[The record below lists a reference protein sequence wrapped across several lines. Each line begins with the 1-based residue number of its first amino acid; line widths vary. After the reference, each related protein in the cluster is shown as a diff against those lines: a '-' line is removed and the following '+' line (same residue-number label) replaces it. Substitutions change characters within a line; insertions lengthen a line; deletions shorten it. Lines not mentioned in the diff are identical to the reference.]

1 MKKLSL
7 LLVLVL
13 SCMFAFSQSIFLYA
27 GKSVPTDEPQGQ
39 PVVSYSLGTAD
50 ASGDI
55 HDMTVEITLGQM
67 SQDLFDAVVSG
78 TPFDK
83 MELRFYDGKK
93 KLNKYTMQD
102 VLVTSLQISGT
113 NEVVTLSFSKIKLG

>member
-7 LLVLVL
+7 LFVFLL
-13 SCMFAFSQSIFLYA
+13 SCIFAFTQSIFLYA

-39 PVVSYSLGTAD
+39 PVVSYSLGTPD
-50 ASGDI
+50 ASGNI
-55 HDMTVEITLGQM
+55 HEMTVTIVMGQM
-67 SQDLFDAVVSG
+67 SQELFNAVAQG

-83 MELRFYDGKK
+83 MELRFYDNGK

-102 VLVTSLQISGT
+102 VFVTSSQISGT
-113 NEVVTLSFSKIKLG
+113 NQVVTLLFSKIKF